1 MSCVTSL
8 QNGPSTLSHGPQTSK
23 ASEGCQPKPTVAT
36 TLRHPQL
43 LDSLNSHACEKTKN
57 GLEWQHDPFN
67 QFSKNSAHNR
77 EEIINPATF
86 LKKNRSSLTS
96 EAKITPSNSDDSFN
110 SQAKER
116 KQRSGTAA
124 LPCRKNQIIG
134 EDKASVKCQSKN
146 QHHHTSCRYCSK
158 ASSVFPRI
166 PKFVKGLKLRASTKT
181 QKPPLPTTQKEGHK
195 SARIALDD

>member
-1 MSCVTSL
+1 
-8 QNGPSTLSHGPQTSK
+8 
-23 ASEGCQPKPTVAT
+23 VAT

-43 LDSLNSHACEKTKN
+43 LDSLNSHACEKAKN
-57 GLEWQHDPFN
+57 GLEWKHDPFN
-67 QFSKNSAHNR
+67 QFSENSAHNR
-77 EEIINPATF
+77 EEIINQATF

-146 QHHHTSCRYCSK
+146 QHHHTSCQYCSK
-158 ASSVFPRI
+158 TSSVFPRI
-166 PKFVKGLKLRASTKT
+166 PKFVKGLKLRDEDPKAA
-181 QKPPLPTTQKEGHK
+181 PPHHAKRM
-195 SARIALDD
+195 A